1 MTRQIADQSG
11 DCKFIAPDDFLE
23 GTGSK
28 TVAKMKTGTPAVTE
42 VPVNNGGPSRTR
54 TLDPLIKR
62 RATDSIE
69 QNRQQLRGGNA
80 LARSRFCALLDL
92 GFAPIFDPLSSRP
105 ERPHPGAGFLDERS
119 RSHDTHSLAR
129 SEVPDVMRHEEARSC
144 ADRCGKDRDVLRIGK
159 LASSFALVCRGAM
172 DLHRNS
178 AEELFE
184 ERSGL
189 RELGGQIPSYLR
201 HGGLGK
207 DQTKEAELAENQ
219 NRVAGSRA
227 GQQSGNQDV
236 SIDTNG

>member
-1 MTRQIADQSG
+1 
-11 DCKFIAPDDFLE
+11 
-23 GTGSK
+23 
-28 TVAKMKTGTPAVTE
+28 
-42 VPVNNGGPSRTR
+42 
-54 TLDPLIKR
+54 
-62 RATDSIE
+62 
-69 QNRQQLRGGNA
+69 
-80 LARSRFCALLDL
+80 
-92 GFAPIFDPLSSRP
+92 
-105 ERPHPGAGFLDERS
+105 
-119 RSHDTHSLAR
+119 
-129 SEVPDVMRHEEARSC
+129 MRHEEARSC

-159 LASSFALVCRGAM
+159 LASSFAVVCRGAM

-184 ERSGL
+184 ERNGL

-207 DQTKEAELAENQ
+207 HQTKEAKLAENQ